1 MRSKRKVNKGKYVVG
16 ERLGETTLTGLDLP
30 LLGLEFFGGI
40 PFAEPP
46 LGELRFAPPVLKT
59 NLGASSFDASK
70 FGAACLQPTDCLT
83 ISILRPAGLKEN
95 AALPSMAFLHGG
107 GFLMGASSQ
116 YNGSAI
122 VARSIKRGTPIIYI
136 TFNYRLGPFGFPQ
149 GAEAGR
155 RKAVNLGLKDQLA
168 ALQWLQQRIPAF
180 GGDNTKVTL
189 FGESAGAIS
198 IAMLYFN
205 SQLEHYIHGAIFE
218 SRGPAT
224 TMVFE
229 PERRQPQWETFVR
242 AVPECASTLESESG
256 DSFACMQGASSA
268 TLLNA
273 LNTATSQIS
282 EQFPWVPVIDG
293 ELLPE
298 LPSNLL
304 ERGSFADVPYIS
316 GTTLDEATFFVSPYI
331 TSEQTIID
339 YLVSNFS
346 TSPETKA
353 ALEVAAARLL
363 ELYPDVPALG
373 CPFNTGNA
381 TFGLSSQYKRSAAL
395 FGDLMFQS
403 QRRAWMQ
410 ATSRRGVKA
419 YGYLLTDTP
428 PHHAVYHGLELFYI
442 YGVLPEL
449 KAPADAVV
457 LGTQMMD
464 YWIAFATSLDPND
477 GRGCERSVWPAYAP
491 ESPDNYREE
500 QIAFINA
507 NAHLFRH

>member
-1 MRSKRKVNKGKYVVG
+1 MRSKRKHPVQGLPLVAALPRPTAPVV
-16 ERLGETTLTGLDLP
+16 RLGETTLTGLDLP

-59 NLGASSFDASK
+59 NLGASSFDASNSL
-70 FGAACLQPTDCLT
+70 AYHLDANIDSEDCLT

-107 GFLMGASSQ
+107 GFLSTAPDAHLSSLSFSTHIIQSGARHRNTTGALSSR
-116 YNGSAI
+116 
-122 VARSIKRGTPIIYI
+122 RSIKRGTPIIYI
-136 TFNYRLGPFGFPQ
+136 TFNYRL

-229 PERRQPQWETFVR
+229 PERRQPQWETFVTR
-242 AVPECASTLESESG
+242 SL
-256 DSFACMQGASSA
+256 ACRRESA

-316 GTTLDEATFFVSPYI
+316 GTTLDEGTC
-331 TSEQTIID
+331 E
-339 YLVSNFS
+339 
-346 TSPETKA
+346 
-353 ALEVAAARLL
+353 ALLNSCTTDR
-363 ELYPDVPALG
+363 
-373 CPFNTGNA
+373 
-381 TFGLSSQYKRSAAL
+381 QYKRSAAL
-395 FGDLMFQS
+395 FGDLMSQS

-428 PHHAVYHGLELFYI
+428 PHVRPPIVVPEMDNGRLGGASLCPCTSTRSVFMAARSLPRP
-442 YGVLPEL
+442 GVVLHLRRAPR
-449 KAPADAVV
+449 AQGPADAVV

-477 GRGCERSVWPAYAP
+477 GRGAWSVWPAYAP
-491 ESPDNYREE
+491 ESPVRL
-500 QIAFINA
+500 A
-507 NAHLFRH
+507 